1 MFEQILS
8 FFPEAMDATERSYWL
23 LSMGVT
29 IVFLIQMVLTF
40 VGMDFDGDTDLD
52 FDASGFHLFTLKSL
66 VNFLLGY
73 GWTCAL
79 LYTSVSSLWLLNLM
93 GIAVGCF
100 LVYIIFAIMR
110 FVMRFDEDGTFHLKD
125 AVGAVGD
132 IYLRVP
138 EQRSGTGKIQF
149 SKNGTTYEYD
159 AVTDDHIPLATGDK
173 ARIIEVVGNSLVVV
187 ERVI

>member
-1 MFEQILS
+1 
-8 FFPEAMDATERSYWL
+8 
-23 LSMGVT
+23 MGVS
-29 IVFLIQMVLTF
+29 IVFLIQLVMTF

-66 VNFLLGY
+66 VNFLVGY

-79 LYTSVSSLWLLNLM
+79 LYQSISSLWMLNLL
-93 GIAVGCF
+93 GIVVGCF
-100 LVYIIFAIMR
+100 LVYIIFAAMR
-110 FVMRFDEDGTFHLKD
+110 FVMRFDEDGTFHVKD

-138 EQRSGTGKIQF
+138 GERSGTGKIQF
-149 SKNGTTYEYD
+149 SKDGTTYEYD

-173 ARIIEVVGNSLVVV
+173 ARITGVVSNSVVVV

>member
-8 FFPEAMDATERSYWL
+8 FFPETMDATERGYWL
-23 LSMGVT
+23 LSMGVS
-29 IVFLIQMVLTF
+29 IVFLIQMVMTF

-66 VNFLLGY
+66 VNFLVGY

-79 LYTSVSSLWLLNLM
+79 LYQSISSLWMLNLL
-93 GIAVGCF
+93 GIVVGCF
-100 LVYIIFAIMR
+100 LVYIIFAAMR
-110 FVMRFDEDGTFHLKD
+110 FVMRFDEDGTFHVKD

-138 EQRSGTGKIQF
+138 GERSGTGKIQF
-149 SKNGTTYEYD
+149 SKDGTTYEYD

-173 ARIIEVVGNSLVVV
+173 ARITGVVSNSVVVV

>member
-23 LSMGVT
+23 LAIGVF
-29 IVFLIQMVLTF
+29 IVFFIQTVLSF

-66 VNFLLGY
+66 IHFLLGY

-79 LYTSVSSLWLLNLM
+79 LYQSIDSLWVLNLL
-93 GIAVGCF
+93 GIAAGCF

-110 FVMRFDEDGTFHLKD
+110 MVMRFDEDGTFHLKD
-125 AVGAVGD
+125 AVGTVGD

-173 ARIIEVVGNSLVVV
+173 ARITAVVGNSLVVV